1 MVLVDSDLMSIKNNT
16 ITTCSN
22 RAILPLVPTLSMMI
36 IWEKSYRT
44 GEVDK
49 YFSNNETLVR
59 KNRNFVRVMDQ
70 DEVFLSAQAYSAF
83 DDSVVPTSSAAVGL
97 QLGVVVTLGEELINQ
112 LCHAMTHFS
121 YQV

>member
-1 MVLVDSDLMSIKNNT
+1 M
-16 ITTCSN
+16 
-22 RAILPLVPTLSMMI
+22 
-36 IWEKSYRT
+36 
-44 GEVDK
+44 
-49 YFSNNETLVR
+49 R